1 MYSLSV
7 SSLEGV
13 FESKLKNMEK
23 DKLHRLYLQVGQIQE
38 LLDENHIREAKVRI
52 EQLRLDL
59 QNKIY

>member
-1 MYSLSV
+1 
-7 SSLEGV
+7 
-13 FESKLKNMEK
+13 MEK

>member
-1 MYSLSV
+1 
-7 SSLEGV
+7 
-13 FESKLKNMEK
+13 MEK

-52 EQLRLDL
+52 GQLRLDL

>member
-1 MYSLSV
+1 
-7 SSLEGV
+7 
-13 FESKLKNMEK
+13 MEK

-38 LLDENHIREAKVRI
+38 LLDENYIREAKVRI